1 MEVLKF
7 LIIWSYA
14 VAGVSNEDN
23 VNETCSPNAD
33 DFEVKKQFKV
43 GLVKKKKALTKK
55 KCTPAQKE
63 AGRTK
68 GIQRAKASLFKA
80 KEGDYEM
87 AMTLSVS
94 AEIEKE
100 QRKFRRVKALLKH

>member
-1 MEVLKF
+1 MLMILKK
-7 LIIWSYA
+7 
-14 VAGVSNEDN
+14 
-23 VNETCSPNAD
+23 
-33 DFEVKKQFKV
+33 KKQFKV
-43 GLVKKKKALTKK
+43 GLVKKKQSLTKK

-87 AMTLSVS
+87 AMALSVS
-94 AEIEKE
+94 AEIENE

>member
-68 GIQRAKASLFKA
+68 GIQRQRHLCSRQK
-80 KEGDYEM
+80 KETM
-87 AMTLSVS
+87 
-94 AEIEKE
+94 KW
-100 QRKFRRVKALLKH
+100 QKLKRSRESSGE

>member
-1 MEVLKF
+1 M
-7 LIIWSYA
+7 IIWSYA
-14 VAGVSNEDN
+14 VAGVSIEDN
-23 VNETCSPNAD
+23 VNETWSPNAN
-33 DFEVKKQFKV
+33 DFEDKKQFKV

-63 AGRTK
+63 AGITK

-87 AMTLSVS
+87 A
-94 AEIEKE
+94 EIEKE
-100 QRKFRRVKALLKH
+100 QRKFRRVKALLKHRVCFLTPPMLKM